1 MDYSKVFYLNVNSLI
16 IRTLNIKSNVSPIEL
31 IKVTSIGRQCRNALP
46 FLFANEIDIFLKKFY
61 IIRIMNYFANS
72 CTIDRKSVV

>member
-61 IIRIMNYFANS
+61 IIRIMLDYISF
-72 CTIDRKSVV
+72 